1 MFVAPRPL
9 VEDDRWFAVR
19 LALVPAIGLVLG
31 LWLRS
36 PLAVIYPT
44 MMFGLMASN
53 RKAFNLVRVV
63 AAPVMFSGM
72 IWLMSFVVLMFQG
85 IPAMLVALLALF
97 YFAACYMIQRT
108 GNAMGM
114 LIIAAAVM
122 MSVMGISSYMAM
134 DYLRVEMTKASF
146 ATAIVA
152 PILYWLLPTTTKEVA
167 VDVYVPADEN
177 GRVIK
182 SAIRALVLLV
192 LSGYLFTI
200 LDASN
205 MMLAVGA
212 MFVVVFPT
220 RETLWSEALER
231 TFSTLLGGVLAL
243 FVLWLMTISAHLEVL
258 VVSSFLLTL
267 WLCQKMLTGKL
278 SPMFYQYAA
287 SVMISTIGS
296 ALSSS
301 EPWFTF
307 VQRVALTMAGA
318 IAAAFAVSL
327 LEALLVRQPAEPA
340 PPGEPARG

>member
-1 MFVAPRPL
+1 VPVA
-9 VEDDRWFAVR
+9 
-19 LALVPAIGLVLG
+19 GLLLG
-31 LWLRS
+31 LGLRS
-36 PLAVIYPT
+36 PLAVLYPT

-85 IPAMLVALLALF
+85 VPAMLVAILALF
-97 YFAACYMIQRT
+97 YFLACYRIQRT
-108 GNAMGM
+108 GNSMGM

-122 MSVMGISSYMAM
+122 MSVMGISSYVSM

-146 ATAIVA
+146 ATAFLA
-152 PILYWLLPTTTKEVA
+152 PLLYWLLPTTTKELA

-182 SAIRALVLLV
+182 SAIRAFVLLL
-192 LSGYLFTI
+192 LSGYLYTI
-200 LDASN
+200 LDSSN

-231 TFSTLLGGVLAL
+231 SFSTLLGGVVALAI
-243 FVLWLMTISAHLEVL
+243 LWLMTISAHIEVL
-258 VVSSFLLTL
+258 VILVFLATL
-267 WLCQKMLTGKL
+267 WFCQKMLTGRL
-278 SPMFYQYAA
+278 SAMFYQYGA
-287 SVMISTIGS
+287 SVMISTVGS
-296 ALSSS
+296 ALMTS

-307 VQRVALTMAGA
+307 VQRVVLTTIGA
-318 IAAAFAVSL
+318 IVGAFAVSL
-327 LEALLVRQPAEPA
+327 LEALLVKDPAAA
-340 PPGEPARG
+340 PPAATPATAPGATT